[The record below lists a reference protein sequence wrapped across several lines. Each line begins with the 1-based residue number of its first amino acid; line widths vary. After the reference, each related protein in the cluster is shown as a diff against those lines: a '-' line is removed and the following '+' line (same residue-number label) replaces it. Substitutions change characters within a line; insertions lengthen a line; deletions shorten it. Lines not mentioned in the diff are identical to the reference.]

1 MKHSNMK
8 HSNMKQIPYYIP
20 DDIIREHILP
30 YTYEPQ
36 PKSLCDDI
44 RNFHNIFHE
53 LETMYES
60 IYQNGYENEY
70 IDWLDNDISR
80 FMNQDFPTMFGYRDF
95 YLQFYRR
102 MYRLQYAHNN
112 KIISFFE
119 NEDLNPFRTKIQRRI
134 ALMTPS
140 ERNDLKSF
148 LVEIN

>member
-1 MKHSNMK
+1 MK
-8 HSNMKQIPYYIP
+8 HSNMKQIPHYIP

-44 RNFHNIFHE
+44 RNFYVVSHD
-53 LETMYES
+53 LKTMYET
-60 IYQNGYENEY
+60 IYHNGYENEHR
-70 IDWLDNDISR
+70 DWLENDIGR
-80 FMNQDFPTMFGYRDF
+80 FMNEDFPTMFGYREF

-102 MYRLQYAHNN
+102 MYQLQHAHNS
-112 KIISFFE
+112 KIISFFGIE
-119 NEDLNPFRTKIQRRI
+119 ESNPFTTKIQRRM

-140 ERNDLKSF
+140 ERDKLKSF